1 MNNSGRGPGAVAGER
16 GRHDGETPHGV
27 GGNGDHVGHDDHVH
41 DTGVRARL
49 LELVRPHSHD
59 PAAATDSALEA
70 STEGI
75 RAVKLSLLGLGATAL
90 AQLAIYAV
98 SGSVALL
105 ADTVHNFS
113 DALTAIPLWIAFRV
127 SRRAGSDRFTYG
139 YGRAEDLAGLFIVA
153 MIALSAVVAAWE
165 AVDRLLEPRP
175 VAHVW
180 WVAAA
185 GVVGAL
191 GNEAVARYRIRVGRR
206 IGSAALV
213 ADGLHARTDSLTSGA
228 VAGGALGVGLGF
240 PIADPVVGLG
250 IATMILVVLRQAARD
265 VFGRL
270 MDSVDPALTRRVRD
284 VAAGGHSGRAGQ
296 PSRGRG
302 VGNRPRPE
310 RDARGE
316 GGGTL
321 AARAQLGATGEAPP
335 LPTPPPLTG
344 GFLAAGS
351 TARTERAVRALH
363 DAFDLASEAARR
375 ESAEAAQRA
384 DV

>member
-1 MNNSGRGPGAVAGER
+1 MMLICADTKIREAMNNSGRGPGAVAGER

-27 GGNGDHVGHDDHVH
+27 GGNGDHVGHDAHDNGH

-284 VAAGGHSGRAGQ
+284 VAAGVDGVRSVDA
-296 PSRGRG
+296 SRVRWI
-302 VGNRPRPE
+302 GNRLRAE
-310 RDARGE
+310 LDVRCDGDA
-316 GGGTL
+316 TL
-321 AARAQLGATGEAPP
+321 AVAHDVATTVEHALVHHVPRLRWATVHVG
-335 LPTPPPLTG
+335 PTG
-344 GFLAAGS
+344 DGH
-351 TARTERAVRALH
+351 H
-363 DAFDLASEAARR
+363 DAIAHHDR
-375 ESAEAAQRA
+375 
-384 DV
+384 